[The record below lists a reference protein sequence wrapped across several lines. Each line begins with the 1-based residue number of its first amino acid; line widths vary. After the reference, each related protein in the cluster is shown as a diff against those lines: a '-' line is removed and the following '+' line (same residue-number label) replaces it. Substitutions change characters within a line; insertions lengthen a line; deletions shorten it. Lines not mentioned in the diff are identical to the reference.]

1 MDLALAMLTAAVLVL
16 AAALAWAV
24 LASVTGRRRLERDLV
39 ATRAEL
45 VLLRQRLD
53 ALDSRLGSSAK
64 ASDGVGSGGFVIT
77 SLPDQAAPVS
87 EAVHPADAGPPS
99 RREFASVAL
108 TESVVK
114 LASFAYG
121 VRRALSPE
129 SRNRIRFEMGREV
142 KRARR
147 QRRREVKLA
156 RRGNPH
162 SARDAYQDTH
172 LDTHGDTQRD
182 THRAEDAA

>member
-1 MDLALAMLTAAVLVL
+1 MDLAPLATLTAAVLVL
-16 AAALAWAV
+16 AAVLAWAV

-45 VLLRQRLD
+45 ALLRQRVD
-53 ALDSRLGSSAK
+53 TLDSRPGSSAK
-64 ASDGVGSGGFVIT
+64 ASDSVGSGGYVIT

-87 EAVHPADAGPPS
+87 EAGHPGEVGPPS

-114 LASFAYG
+114 MASLAYG

-142 KRARR
+142 KRVRR

-156 RRGNPH
+156 RRAHPDSPPDAH
-162 SARDAYQDTH
+162 RDTRDTH
-172 LDTHGDTQRD
+172 RDTRH